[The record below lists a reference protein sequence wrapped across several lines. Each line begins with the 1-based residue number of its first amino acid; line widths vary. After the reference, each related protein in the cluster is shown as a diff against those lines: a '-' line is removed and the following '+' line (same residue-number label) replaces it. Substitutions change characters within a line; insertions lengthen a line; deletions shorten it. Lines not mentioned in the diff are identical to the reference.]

1 MIAKFARLEFELVT
15 KPSKLAE
22 IVSNLRLL
30 VDFYPKHIKKE
41 DKDFIYVLDAQR
53 ALFVAEDNL
62 VVSST
67 EVTANLIRLYK
78 ALGGGWNHL

>member
-1 MIAKFARLEFELVT
+1 MFTMVGL
-15 KPSKLAE
+15 
-22 IVSNLRLL
+22 
-30 VDFYPKHIKKE
+30 
-41 DKDFIYVLDAQR
+41 KDFIYVLDVQR